1 MLNRQ
6 LLAPESIVVVG
17 ASNNITKP
25 GGKILKNLI
34 GHGYKGQL
42 FALNPNDANIQ
53 GVPTYKTLGDLPDID
68 LAILAIPAKSCPEA
82 VEFLATKKNVR
93 AFIVIS
99 GGFSEI
105 GAEGE
110 LLEKQMV
117 AIVKK
122 TGGCLIGPN
131 CIGVLTPNYAG
142 VFTTPIPK
150 LESCGCDFVSGSGA
164 TAVFIIESAIPKGLH
179 FSRVISVGNSA
190 QIGVE
195 EVLEY
200 WNLNAEEE
208 NFSRVKLLY
217 IESISNPDKF
227 LYHARS
233 LVNKGFRLAAIKA
246 GSSSA
251 GSRAA
256 SSHTGAMAN
265 SDSAVEALF
274 RKAGIVRCYGREE
287 LTTVA
292 GIFMSKKLEGKNMA
306 IITHAGGPAVML
318 TDALEA
324 GGLNIPHLSDSP
336 SKERLRKKL
345 FAGSSVE
352 NPVDFLATGTAEQ
365 LGDIIDACENDF
377 DEIDGMAVIFGSPGL
392 TSVKDVYE
400 VLDQKM
406 KICKKPIY
414 PILPSVINVEKDLAY
429 FLSHGNINFP
439 DEVLLGRALTRV
451 YRTPEP
457 SDESIMLEGV
467 DIPEI
472 RRIIESCQ
480 SGQLPP
486 DKIHALLSAAS
497 IPYVKERV
505 AITESDAIKAA
516 HEIGFPV
523 VMKVVG
529 PIHKSDVDGV
539 SLNIRSD
546 ETIRLEFNRMMSIP
560 ETTAVLIAQQA
571 EGTELFLGAKYEPKF
586 GHIILCG
593 IGGIFVEVFK
603 DVTSGLAPL
612 SFDEAL
618 SMIRNLKAYPLIKG
632 FRGKPGVDRQK
643 FAEIIVRLSSM
654 LRFATEIKEM
664 DINPL
669 LGKGDQIVAVD
680 ARITIEK

>member
-1 MLNRQ
+1 MLNKQ
-6 LLAPESIVVVG
+6 LLTPESIVVIG
-17 ASNNITKP
+17 ASNDITKP
-25 GGKILKNLI
+25 GGKILKNLLE
-34 GHGYKGQL
+34 HEYKGEL
-42 FALNPNDANIQ
+42 GAYNPYSPDIQ
-53 GVPTYKTLGDLPDID
+53 GVKTYYRLEDLPETD
-68 LAILAIPAKSCPEA
+68 LAILAIPAASCPEI
-82 VEFLATKKNVR
+82 VEYLAITKNVG

-99 GGFSEI
+99 GGFSETGI
-105 GAEGE
+105 TGKQ
-110 LLEKQMV
+110 LEERMV
-117 AIVKK
+117 SVVNQ

-142 VFTTPIPK
+142 VFTTPIPH
-150 LESCGCDFVSGSGA
+150 LQADGCDFVSGSGA
-164 TAVFIIESAIPKGLH
+164 TAMFIIESAIPKGVD

-190 QIGVE
+190 QVGIE

-200 WNLNAEEE
+200 WDLHSEQESAM
-208 NFSRVKLLY
+208 RVKLLY
-217 IESISNPDKF
+217 IESINNPDKF
-227 LYHARS
+227 LYHSRS

-256 SSHTGAMAN
+256 SSHTGAMAS

-292 GIFMSKKLEGKNMA
+292 GILMTRKLEGKNMA

-324 GGLNIPHLSDSP
+324 GGLTIPQLTDMEP
-336 SKERLRKKL
+336 KETLRGKL

-352 NPVDFLATGTAEQ
+352 NPIDFLATGTAEQ
-365 LGDIIDACENDF
+365 LGEIIDACENDF
-377 DEIDGMAVIFGSPGL
+377 KEIDGMAVIFGSPGL
-392 TSVKDVYE
+392 TSVKDVYK
-400 VLDQKM
+400 VLDYKM
-406 KICKKPIY
+406 KTCRKPIY
-414 PILPSVINVEKDLAY
+414 PILPSVLNVKKDLAY

-451 YRTPEP
+451 YRTPAP
-457 SDESIMLEGV
+457 SEENIMLEGV
-467 DIPEI
+467 DVSQI
-472 RRIIESCQ
+472 RRIIDSCVT
-480 SGQLPP
+480 GQLSPE
-486 DKIHALLSAAS
+486 KIHALFSAAS
-497 IPYVKERV
+497 IPFVKELV
-505 AITESDAIKAA
+505 CSTIEEALAAA

-529 PIHKSDVDGV
+529 PIHKTDVEGV

-546 ETIRLEFNRMMSIP
+546 ESIGLEFNRMINIP
-560 ETTAVLIAQQA
+560 VTTAVLIAEQA

-586 GHIILCG
+586 GHVILCG
-593 IGGIFVEVFK
+593 IGGIFVEVLK

-612 SFDEAL
+612 TFDEAI
-618 SMIRNLKAYPLIKG
+618 SMIRNLKAYPMFKG
-632 FRGKPGVDRQK
+632 FRGKPGVNREK

-669 LGKGDQIVAVD
+669 IGKGDKIVAVD